1 MRTLTVAV
9 AALSLAAG
17 EGSAQGDATSLTP
30 GVAYDSL
37 RQRPLAGALVSV
49 PGRPV
54 SAVTDDSGRF
64 QLPPLAPGRHSLRL
78 EHESLDAIGYA
89 FWDVVVEVRDPAS
102 TVRVAAPGFGD
113 IWRRECGTAAIPREA
128 GLLTGTVR
136 DARHASAVPGAT
148 VRLVWSEVG
157 YDRASGATQEWRSG
171 TTLTDERGRFAACG
185 VPRDERLTLR
195 VVAGDALS
203 DAIQVDVPAFGIV
216 HQGVA
221 LRAAA
226 DSSVQGAVAG
236 FARDASGAP
245 LADAVVEL
253 LGGVEA
259 LANAEG
265 RFLVPAL
272 PIGTRA
278 VRVRAIGYQPVEM
291 VVDVAPGDTVRL
303 DVVLGRV
310 TLLERVEV
318 RATTVQMRFLAE
330 FEERKALGIA
340 KFIDSLRVDRM
351 PNLKSAVLSGT
362 TAKIDRLD
370 RLYFEHMGTR
380 CFPSLW
386 VDRNWI
392 RPDDVEIEYRLL
404 SLSTVAA
411 VEVYTRGTMIPT
423 EFWPPVAKGPPCG
436 VIVVWTKR
444 MFP

>member
-1 MRTLTVAV
+1 MRTLTLAV

-17 EGSAQGDATSLTP
+17 EGAAQGDATSFTP

-49 PGRPV
+49 PGRAV

-78 EHESLDAIGYA
+78 EHELLDALGYA
-89 FWDVVVEVRDPAS
+89 FWDVVVEVRDPA
-102 TVRVAAPGFGD
+102 TTLRVAAPGFAD
-113 IWRRECGTAAIPREA
+113 IWKRECGAASMPGEA
-128 GLLTGTVR
+128 GLLFGTVR
-136 DARHASAVPGAT
+136 DARRASAIRGAT

-157 YDRASGATQEWRSG
+157 YERASGATQEWRSG

-185 VPRDERLTLR
+185 VPREERLTLR
-195 VVAGDALS
+195 IVAGDALS
-203 DAIQVDVPAFGIV
+203 DAIQIDVPSFGIV

-226 DSSVQGAVAG
+226 DSAIHGTVVG
-236 FARDASGAP
+236 FARDASGSP

-278 VRVRAIGYQPVEM
+278 VRVRAIGYQPVET
-291 VVDVAPGDTVRL
+291 VVDVTPGDTARL

-330 FEERKALGIA
+330 LEERKALGIA
-340 KFIDSLRVDRM
+340 KFIDSTTLSRLV
-351 PNLKSAVLSGT
+351 NVKSAVLSRT
-362 TAKIDRLD
+362 TAKIDPLN
-370 RLYFEHMGTR
+370 RLYFEYMGSR
-380 CFPSLW
+380 CYPTLW
-386 VDRNWI
+386 LDKSWI
-392 RPDDVEIEYRLL
+392 RPDDVDMELHL
-404 SLSTVAA
+404 VSLSNVASI
-411 VEVYTRGTMIPT
+411 EVYTRGTMIPS
-423 EFWPPVAKGPPCG
+423 EFWPPVASRPPCG